1 MMNLNQPFIYFTS
14 SLARCMVNRTTNST
28 VLWGCGASA
37 ASPAPKAPAPKAQLL
52 ENFAHFQTSRKQ
64 ARVLDFKVECGSRAP
79 GSLFRLAFCHPAPKE
94 APLGTAQGTL
104 GVPLAVFGV
113 EKHQQAFKHKP

>member
-1 MMNLNQPFIYFTS
+1 MVNHTS
-14 SLARCMVNRTTNST
+14 SMLGVMGFEV
-28 VLWGCGASA
+28 SA

-52 ENFAHFQTSRKQ
+52 ENFAHFQTSRKR

-79 GSLFRLAFCHPAPKE
+79 GSLFRLASCHPAPKE
-94 APLGTAQGTL
+94 APLGTAQETL